1 MLIMPTATPLAL
13 TDLQHDNQT
22 QHQQL
27 QNAELSRKN
36 SDTVQLSAQARE
48 LAGGGLRQQGDGD
61 HANLTVTHAAAD
73 REATEA
79 VADNETAEQQRLD
92 NPLTRMPETTK
103 IDILA

>member
-48 LAGGGLRQQGDGD
+48 LAGGGLRQGAGN
-61 HANLTVTHAAAD
+61 HANLMLTHAAAE
-73 REATEA
+73 REATET
-79 VADNETAEQQRLD
+79 VADNETAEQQQPA
-92 NPLTRMPETTK
+92 NPLARKPETTK